1 MRRIV
6 AILAV
11 VGMLLHAF
19 ALVRHATVMMA
30 HEFADAAVASAA
42 SRTPSTALQAFEADL
57 SAICHTDRGGTRAQP
72 DSGQAP
78 ESGKSSCPICTGL
91 CAAVALTTPVI
102 QFVSPASPP
111 VAEFELPRDQR
122 VEQHKRIRPPGRG
135 PPSLV

>member
-1 MRRIV
+1 VRRIV

-30 HEFADAAVASAA
+30 HEFADASAVSGT
-42 SRTPSTALQAFEADL
+42 SSPALQALEADL
-57 SAICHTDRGGTRAQP
+57 KALCHIERNAARAQSDGGT
-72 DSGQAP
+72 AP
-78 ESGKSSCPICTGL
+78 VSGKSSCPICTGL
-91 CAAVALTTPVI
+91 CAAVALTTPDI